1 MNYYHPTVL
10 SLLMFGIHSY
20 GEIESTLVHVPIST
34 GELFDKLTIL
44 EIKIRRVTGAQ
55 KRDNVLNE
63 WRELTDTLE
72 QNIRMNHELAQLK
85 KELLLVNEQLWDIED
100 NIRAKEAQ
108 QLFDEEFIELA
119 RSVYY
124 TNEQRCVLK
133 RKINILTGS
142 TLIEEKEY
150 TKY

>member
-1 MNYYHPTVL
+1 LNYYHPAAL
-10 SLLMFGIHSY
+10 SLLMFGMHSY
-20 GEIESTLVHVPIST
+20 GEIEPALVRVPIST
-34 GELFDKLTIL
+34 GELFDKITIL
-44 EIKIRRVTGAQ
+44 EIKIRRVADAQ

-63 WRELTDTLE
+63 WHELTDTLE
-72 QNIRMNHELAQLK
+72 QHISMNHELTQLK
-85 KELLLVNEQLWDIED
+85 KELLFINEQLWDIED
-100 NIRAKEAQ
+100 SIRAKEAQ
-108 QLFDEEFIELA
+108 HLFDEEFIELA

-124 TNEQRCVLK
+124 TNEQRSVLK

>member
-1 MNYYHPTVL
+1 MNYYHTTVL
-10 SLLMFGIHSY
+10 SLLMFGVHSY
-20 GEIESTLVHVPIST
+20 GEIERALVRVPIST

-44 EIKIRRVTGAQ
+44 EIKIRRVTDAQ

-85 KELLLVNEQLWDIED
+85 KELLFVNEQLWDIED
-100 NIRAKEAQ
+100 SIRAKEAQ

-124 TNEQRCVLK
+124 TNEQRSVLK

>member
-1 MNYYHPTVL
+1 MNYYHPAAL
-10 SLLMFGIHSY
+10 SLLMFGMHSY
-20 GEIESTLVHVPIST
+20 GEIEPALVRVPIST
-34 GELFDKLTIL
+34 GELFDKITIL
-44 EIKIRRVTGAQ
+44 EIKIRRVADAQ

-63 WRELTDTLE
+63 WLELTDTLE
-72 QNIRMNHELAQLK
+72 QHISMNHELTQLK
-85 KELLLVNEQLWDIED
+85 KELLFVNEQLWDIED
-100 NIRAKEAQ
+100 SIRAKEAQ
-108 QLFDEEFIELA
+108 HLFDEEFIELA

-124 TNEQRCVLK
+124 TNEQRSVLK

>member
-1 MNYYHPTVL
+1 MNYYHPAAL
-10 SLLMFGIHSY
+10 SLLMFGMHSY
-20 GEIESTLVHVPIST
+20 GEIESALVRVPIST
-34 GELFDKLTIL
+34 GELFDKITIL
-44 EIKIRRVTGAQ
+44 EIKIRRVADAQ

-63 WRELTDTLE
+63 WHELTDTLE
-72 QNIRMNHELAQLK
+72 QHISMNHELTQLK
-85 KELLLVNEQLWDIED
+85 KELLFVNEQLWDIED
-100 NIRAKEAQ
+100 SIRAKEAQ
-108 QLFDEEFIELA
+108 HLFDEEFIELA

-124 TNEQRCVLK
+124 TNEQRSVLK

>member
-1 MNYYHPTVL
+1 MNYYHPAAL
-10 SLLMFGIHSY
+10 SLLMFGMHSY
-20 GEIESTLVHVPIST
+20 GEIEPALVRVPIST
-34 GELFDKLTIL
+34 GELFDKITIL
-44 EIKIRRVTGAQ
+44 EIKIRRVADAQ

-63 WRELTDTLE
+63 WHELTDTLE
-72 QNIRMNHELAQLK
+72 QHISMNHELTQLK
-85 KELLLVNEQLWDIED
+85 KELLFINEQLWDIED
-100 NIRAKEAQ
+100 SIRAKEAQ
-108 QLFDEEFIELA
+108 HLFDEEFIELA

-124 TNEQRCVLK
+124 TNEQRSVLK

>member
-1 MNYYHPTVL
+1 M
-10 SLLMFGIHSY
+10 HSY
-20 GEIESTLVHVPIST
+20 GEIEPALVRVPIST
-34 GELFDKLTIL
+34 GELFDKITIL
-44 EIKIRRVTGAQ
+44 EIKIRRVADAQ

-63 WRELTDTLE
+63 WHELTDTLE
-72 QNIRMNHELAQLK
+72 QHISMNHELTQLK
-85 KELLLVNEQLWDIED
+85 KELLFINEQLWDIED
-100 NIRAKEAQ
+100 SIRAKEAQ
-108 QLFDEEFIELA
+108 HLFDEEFIELA

-124 TNEQRCVLK
+124 TNEQRSVLK